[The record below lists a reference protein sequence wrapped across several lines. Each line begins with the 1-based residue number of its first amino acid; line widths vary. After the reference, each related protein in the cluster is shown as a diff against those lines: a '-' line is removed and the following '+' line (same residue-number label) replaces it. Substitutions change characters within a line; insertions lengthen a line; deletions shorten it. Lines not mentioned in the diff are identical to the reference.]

1 MFTQRGL
8 SYIQGASKGKNVDL
22 YRIYQ
27 EDARVHHQST
37 AREKAI
43 QSAPLPSAVAG
54 KGKLCGLD
62 DPRKARAQCMH
73 HIITH
78 THMHTHTH
86 THTHTHIH
94 TWWMAATASRCSV
107 PIGGGA
113 LELATLTTQSRWIDW
128 QRGHFRSFRHPTQY
142 STSPR
147 PDSNSVA

>member
-27 EDARVHHQST
+27 EDARVHHKST

-86 THTHTHIH
+86 THTHTYTHLVDGSDSFPLFRTNWGRRARARNPHYPIQVDRL
-94 TWWMAATASRCSV
+94 AA
-107 PIGGGA
+107 GA
-113 LELATLTTQSRWIDW
+113 LSLVPPS
-128 QRGHFRSFRHPTQY
+128 Y
-142 STSPR
+142 SVL
-147 PDSNSVA
+147 DVAPPGLS